1 MKLFFFGNCILNSFK
16 WNLRE
21 ECFDGVF
28 CIESFNANGEEV
40 KDFISQVGHSDALV
54 MQPHSSRLSKFHHYS
69 WIISQLPNTK
79 VVSLP
84 SPFLN
89 IYNPLE
95 FNPKS
100 LININQGFHL
110 ADAIIYLDPLM
121 ALFIIDSKSI
131 DISSSDYIDFID
143 RFPSGFWDILASS
156 SLNSFKKL
164 ENLEKERNCT
174 VLLSQVVKESYKKF
188 QVMKTINHPSN
199 ELCNFMIQAIANQLD
214 LSQDSWRERYDYFP
228 EYRSTIYTQMH
239 SRLNLQFAMTTHED
253 IDEKFNI
260 LKCFLA
266 ELPEQLLNNLRE
278 EIFEHLNSIGVSSFV
293 KAHEFY

>member
-16 WNLRE
+16 WNFYE
-21 ECFDGVF
+21 EFFDGIF
-28 CIESFNANGEEV
+28 CIESWNASGVEV
-40 KDFISQVGHSDALV
+40 KDFISQIGHSDALV
-54 MQPHSSRLSKFHHYS
+54 MQPHSSRLSECHHYS
-69 WIISQLPNTK
+69 WILSQLPNTK
-79 VVSLP
+79 LLSLP

-95 FNPKS
+95 FNPNS
-100 LININQGFHL
+100 LIEINQGFHL
-110 ADAIIYLDPLM
+110 TDAIIYLDPLM
-121 ALFIIDSKSI
+121 ALFLIDSKSI
-131 DISSSDYIDFID
+131 DITSSDYIDFID
-143 RFPSGFWDILASS
+143 RLPSRFWDILASS
-156 SLNSFKKL
+156 SLNSFKNL

-228 EYRSTIYTQMH
+228 EYRSTIYTQIH
-239 SRLNLQFAMTTHED
+239 SRLNLQFPMTPHED

-266 ELPEQLLNNLRE
+266 ESPEQLLNDLRKD
-278 EIFEHLNSIGVSSFV
+278 IQDHLNFIGVSAFL
-293 KAHEFY
+293 